1 MTNLPTALPRGE
13 RHVYEALFFLEHL
26 LGPERFARHFGAARA
41 RHRTRLAEALAD
53 QPRQVRLPVP
63 EVEFTN
69 HADFLRRHRT
79 ACLPVVLRGVARDWP
94 ACREWTI
101 EYFGEKYGDTEAVM
115 VEQPGLAGPNEV
127 GRFELTTVGRIVAD
141 ICAGR
146 TTYLRFSP
154 LLAENPHL
162 LEAFD
167 MPWLRAFRP
176 RTSLREAPQFFLGPA
191 STYTPLHCALTV
203 NFFVQL
209 RGRKRWILYPAKH
222 QALVEPVADR
232 RPYFHSDFHPERPCS
247 GFDLAPFATA
257 YEVTLEE
264 GDVLYNPP
272 LVWHT
277 VENLTPTIS
286 VGYRYYDLRQ
296 GWRSSWLMT
305 VLTFL
310 ATRPSLVQSLYYSL
324 TKTNFLHKPQTDL

>member
-1 MTNLPTALPRGE
+1 MAGLPTLVPARE
-13 RHVYEALFFLEHL
+13 RHRYEALFVLEHL
-26 LGPERFARHFGAARA
+26 LGGHRFTRYFGAARESL
-41 RHRTRLAEALAD
+41 RRQLAEVLAS
-53 QPRQVRLPVP
+53 QPRDVRLPVP

-69 HADFLRRHRT
+69 HAEFLRRYRPP
-79 ACLPVVLRGVARDWP
+79 CLPVVFRGLARDWQ
-94 ACREWTI
+94 ACREWSLD
-101 EYFGEKYGDTEAVM
+101 YFGEHYGSTPAVM

-127 GRFELTTVGRIVAD
+127 GRFEVTTVGRIVDD
-141 ICAGR
+141 IRAGL

-154 LLAENPHL
+154 LMAENPEL

-167 MPWLRAFRP
+167 VEWLRAFRP
-176 RTSLREAPQFFLGPA
+176 RLSLREAPQFFLGPA

-203 NFFVQL
+203 NLFVQVS
-209 RGRKRWILYPAKH
+209 GRKRWILYPAKQ
-222 QALVEPVADR
+222 QALVEPVCDR
-232 RPYFHSDFHPERPCS
+232 RPYFHSSFHPERSAP

-257 YEVTLEE
+257 YEVTLEP

-286 VGYRYYDLRQ
+286 VGYRFYDLRQ

-305 VLTFL
+305 LLTFL
-310 ATRPSLVQSLYYSL
+310 APRPSLVQSLYYSI
-324 TKTNFLHKPQTDL
+324 TKTNFLHRPPTDM